1 MPNAALYDLNAV
13 VAVATHCSFRRA
25 ATELGLSPSALSHTV
40 AALEQ
45 RLGVRLFHR
54 TTRSVALSAAGEQF
68 LTRVRPALGEI
79 FEAMRDAK
87 ALRDTPSGML
97 RINASEGG
105 ARQVLAPIVLEY
117 LRRYPEMQVDLVTD
131 GRLIDIV
138 AEGFDAGIRSGESV
152 PQDMIA
158 VPCAPPQ
165 RFAVIGAPRYFKK
178 HGVPKVPND
187 LLAHA
192 CIRYRFA
199 SGKLFKWEFAK
210 RDQEIAL
217 DVQGPLT
224 LDSPA
229 LMVEAA
235 LKGLGLA
242 YVNDF
247 MARAEIAAGK
257 LVRVLED
264 WTPPFS
270 PISLYYPGHRHVP
283 ASLRAFVAVVRDVV
297 ARNHVATP

>member
-13 VAVATHCSFRRA
+13 VAVATHRSFRRA

-68 LTRVRPALGEI
+68 LGRVRPALGEI
-79 FEAMRDAK
+79 FDAMRDVK
-87 ALRDTPSGML
+87 ALRDTPAGIL

-117 LRRYPEMQVDLVTD
+117 LRRYPEIQVDLVTD

-165 RFAVIGAPRYFKK
+165 RFAVVGAPKYFKK
-178 HGVPKVPND
+178 HGVPKTPDD
-187 LLAHA
+187 LKSHP
-192 CIRYRFA
+192 CIRYRFD
-199 SGKLFKWEFAK
+199 SGKIFKWEFAK
-210 RDQEIAL
+210 RDQEIVL

-235 LKGLGLA
+235 MKGLGVA

-247 MARAEIAAGK
+247 MARGEIASGK

-264 WTPPFS
+264 WTPPFD
-270 PISLYYPGHRHVP
+270 PLCLYYPGHRHVP
-283 ASLRAFVAVVRDVV
+283 ASLRAFVAVVREMV
-297 ARNHVATP
+297 ARTTT

>member
-1 MPNAALYDLNAV
+1 
-13 VAVATHCSFRRA
+13 
-25 ATELGLSPSALSHTV
+25 
-40 AALEQ
+40 
-45 RLGVRLFHR
+45 
-54 TTRSVALSAAGEQF
+54 
-68 LTRVRPALGEI
+68 
-79 FEAMRDAK
+79 
-87 ALRDTPSGML
+87 
-97 RINASEGG
+97 
-105 ARQVLAPIVLEY
+105 
-117 LRRYPEMQVDLVTD
+117 
-131 GRLIDIV
+131 
-138 AEGFDAGIRSGESV
+138 
-152 PQDMIA
+152 
-158 VPCAPPQ
+158 
-165 RFAVIGAPRYFKK
+165 
-178 HGVPKVPND
+178 
-187 LLAHA
+187 
-192 CIRYRFA
+192 
-199 SGKLFKWEFAK
+199 
-210 RDQEIAL
+210 
-217 DVQGPLT
+217 LT

>member
-1 MPNAALYDLNAV
+1 MLELASNNSAPAQRSQPHNLDAEKSVLGAV
-13 VAVATHCSFRRA
+13 FIK
-25 ATELGLSPSALSHTV
+25 PSAFDELATTLQV
-40 AALEQ
+40 DDFFLP
-45 RLGVRLFHR
+45 VHR
-54 TTRSVALSAAGEQF
+54 
-68 LTRVRPALGEI
+68 EI

-97 RINASEGG
+97 RINASESI

-165 RFAVIGAPRYFKK
+165 RFAVMGAPRYFKK

-297 ARNHVATP
+297 ARNHVVTP

>member
-13 VAVATHCSFRRA
+13 VAVATHRSFRRA
-25 ATELGLSPSALSHTV
+25 AIELGLSPSALSHTV

-87 ALRDTPSGML
+87 ALRDTPAGIL

-165 RFAVIGAPRYFKK
+165 RFAVVGAPKYFKK
-178 HGVPKVPND
+178 HGVPKTPDD
-187 LLAHA
+187 LKSHP
-192 CIRYRFA
+192 CIRYRFD
-199 SGKLFKWEFAK
+199 SGKIFKWEFAK
-210 RDQEIAL
+210 RDQEIVL

-235 LKGLGLA
+235 MKGLGVA

-247 MARAEIAAGK
+247 MARGEIASGK

-264 WTPPFS
+264 WTPPFD
-270 PISLYYPGHRHVP
+270 PLCLYYPGHRHVP
-283 ASLRAFVAVVRDVV
+283 ASLRAFVAVVREVV
-297 ARNHVATP
+297 GKKAAAA